1 MLKDSTEFSSKSV
14 PFFQNITLLNGK
26 EDNHPSKFSKSCM
39 RDKGY
44 LGNAGCTNKGVL
56 RHTSANWEAEIHEP
70 NYSPRLWHGTML
82 HTNIVVIRS
91 NSIFP
96 ITCRQKIG
104 KRRKAKVK
112 HCPLLAMFPWDQ
124 KKLHA

>member
-1 MLKDSTEFSSKSV
+1 
-14 PFFQNITLLNGK
+14 
-26 EDNHPSKFSKSCM
+26 M

-44 LGNAGCTNKGVL
+44 LGNAGCTYKGVL

-96 ITCRQKIG
+96 ITCTQKIG
-104 KRRKAKVK
+104 KRRKAKINSICSK
-112 HCPLLAMFPWDQ
+112 MLHYYTE
-124 KKLHA
+124 KKRIIRASLRKGYI